1 MFMTLLLAEEKNIV
15 HLIWTVFFNL
25 LIQIIDLTKMDT
37 YNISYLYA
45 VFVRGLLPVP
55 LDLFGPDIVPTKNGL
70 HGTLVLNYAFGP
82 FPSI

>member
-1 MFMTLLLAEEKNIV
+1 MFMTFLLAEEKNIV

-45 VFVRGLLPVP
+45 VFVHGRYLHPVP
-55 LDLFGPDIVPTKNGL
+55 LDHFGPDIVPTKNGL
-70 HGTLVLNYAFGP
+70 HRT
-82 FPSI
+82 